1 MLKNILSITALAMAF
16 SVATTTASLAQDQVK
31 SKSDDEKTKVKDGEM
46 VTKTKADEDGKMKIK
61 GKAKDGSKMK
71 ATTKPREGKDMKN
84 MKMGSGPSASMDA
97 SGAGGVMVGGAM
109 MTPDKDIV
117 DNAVGSAEHT
127 TLVGAVKAGG
137 LVETLKG
144 AGPFTV
150 FAPTNAAFEKL
161 PAGTVN
167 TLVMPENKQKLTSIL
182 TYHVVPGRLMA
193 ADLKDGQTLTTVEGE
208 TLTVMAKGGSV
219 MLRDAKGGTANV
231 TIPNVVSSNGVTH
244 VVDTVLM
251 PTK

>member
-1 MLKNILSITALAMAF
+1 MFKNILSITALTLVF
-16 SVATTTASLAQDQVK
+16 SVATTTASLAQGPVK
-31 SKSDDEKTKVKDGEM
+31 SKSDGEKTKVKDGEM

-61 GKAKDGSKMK
+61 GKDGSKMK
-71 ATTKPREGKDMKN
+71 ATTKPREGKDMKD
-84 MKMGSGPSASMDA
+84 MKMSGAGASSDMGA

-117 DNAVGSAEHT
+117 DNAVGSSEHT
-127 TLVGAVKAGG
+127 TLVAAVKAGG
-137 LVETLKG
+137 LVETLKS

-150 FAPTNAAFEKL
+150 FAPTNAAFQKL

-167 TLVMPENKQKLTSIL
+167 TLVMPENKQKLTTIL
-182 TYHVVPGRLMA
+182 TYHVVPGRPMA

-219 MLRDAKGGTANV
+219 MLRDAKGGMATV
-231 TIPNVVSSNGVTH
+231 TIPNVVSSNGITH

>member
-1 MLKNILSITALAMAF
+1 MFKNLLSVTALTLAF
-16 SVATTTASLAQDQVK
+16 SFGTATTSQAQSSMK
-31 SKSDDEKTKVKDGEM
+31 TKSDDEKTKTKDGEM
-46 VTKTKADEDGKMKIK
+46 VTKTKVADDGKTKLK

-71 ATTKPREGKDMKN
+71 ATTKPREGKDMKD
-84 MKMGSGPSASMDA
+84 MQMTSTDA
-97 SGAGGVMVGGAM
+97 AGGVMVGGAM

-117 DNAVGSAEHT
+117 DNAVGSSEHT
-127 TLVGAVKAGG
+127 TLVAAVKAGG

-167 TLVMPENKQKLTSIL
+167 TLVMPENKQKLTTIL

-208 TLTVMAKGGSV
+208 TLTVMAKGGKV

-231 TIPNVVSSNGVTH
+231 TIPNVVSSNGITH
-244 VVDTVLM
+244 VIDTVLM